1 MDIIASLVGV
11 FRRHWI
17 EVLTS
22 SVIGYIVCNVI
33 YNFYLHPLA
42 RFPGPFLARSTL
54 LWRFWATLGGRDHR
68 IFKKQHEKYGTVFR
82 VSPNELS
89 FSSLQSYKDIYG
101 FPANGRKH
109 FDVPI
114 KSDFYAVFG
123 SGFKTGCVG
132 SERDPQ
138 EHARKRKSLLP
149 AFSSQALAAQEDIL
163 QRCTDAFIDKISI
176 VSQQDSM
183 KGINIVEWLEMNSFD
198 LLGEMAFGESFGCI
212 AQEKEHFWIDLILR
226 HLREIV
232 LVDNLRR
239 FSLIAAVGSWLLPSL
254 AMRVRAKHT
263 RFSREKVQRRLES
276 DTGRQDF
283 FTDIAEKV
291 KSGEIPLEEMTAHA
305 STLIIAGAE
314 TTATSLSAAMYYLLK
329 TPTALKRLTTE
340 IRARYKS
347 YGEINIASA
356 MQLPYLQAVINET
369 TRVHPSGAHGHPRV
383 SPGIQ
388 VDGKWVP
395 QGTEIYTSTWSVS
408 HSAKYFANPDEFRP
422 ERWIEPGCTDVK
434 EASQPFLLGPR
445 ACIGKSFALV
455 QMSLVL
461 AKILYRYELEL
472 VDKNLDWEAESR
484 HWIMWWKAPIQVR
497 VYSRGAQGSV

>member
-1 MDIIASLVGV
+1 MDIVTSFLQVLKG
-11 FRRHWI
+11 HWM

-22 SVIGYIVCNVI
+22 SFSGPVS
-33 YNFYLHPLA
+33 
-42 RFPGPFLARSTL
+42 GPFHA
-54 LWRFWATLGGRDHR
+54 
-68 IFKKQHEKYGTVFR
+68 GTVFR

-89 FSSLQSYKDIYG
+89 FSS
-101 FPANGRKH
+101 R
-109 FDVPI
+109 
-114 KSDFYAVFG
+114 
-123 SGFKTGCVG
+123 
-132 SERDPQ
+132 RDGQ
-138 EHARKRKSLLP
+138 
-149 AFSSQALAAQEDIL
+149 
-163 QRCTDAFIDKISI
+163 QR
-176 VSQQDSM
+176 
-183 KGINIVEWLEMNSFD
+183 GINIVEWLEMNSFD

-212 AQEKEHFWIDLILR
+212 ASEKEHFWIGLILS

-239 FSLIAAVGSWLLPSL
+239 FTLIASAGSWLLPSL

-305 STLIIAGAE
+305 STLTIAGAE
-314 TTATSLSAAMYYLLK
+314 TTATSLSAAIYYLLK
-329 TPTALKRLTTE
+329 TPTALERLTAE
-340 IRARYKS
+340 IRTRYQS

-395 QGTEIYTSTWSVS
+395 QGVSAGLSGGQTETYTSTWSVS

-422 ERWIEPGCTDVK
+422 ERWIEPRLHWRQRG
-434 EASQPFLLGPR
+434 QP
-445 ACIGKSFALV
+445 A
-455 QMSLVL
+455 MSLVL
-461 AKILYRYELEL
+461 AKILYTYELEL
-472 VDKNLDWEAESR
+472 VDKDLDWEAESR
-484 HWIMWWKAPIQVR
+484 HWIMWWKAPSTPQE
-497 VYSRGAQGSV
+497 YGDRGWTEDVE